1 MTHLRK
7 VLQTSKKKGVTTRV
21 ALAEKPDSNRNVVK
35 ILVLLEF
42 FANPKGLSKST
53 ELGRP
58 VHKFSKQWH
67 RNNNNR
73 CFRRRF
79 KPFKAPTNTRAAV
92 GKWRNIR
99 ERVLDVLEREGQ
111 CNQWRTE
118 STNSSSWGTGAIVGG
133 GRWVWSSV
141 DRNQWGRFQKTLW
154 FITQKQQTYGDGVEN
169 PRDSNW
175 LQL

>member
-1 MTHLRK
+1 VVDTQTISLKLKYKVYVATYAPWYCPLLFPFTRTTHNWWLISEK
-7 VLQTSKKKGVTTRV
+7 FCKQAKKKGVTTRV

-79 KPFKAPTNTRAAV
+79 KPFKAPTNTRAPV

-99 ERVLDVLEREGQ
+99 ERECWMG
-111 CNQWRTE
+111 
-118 STNSSSWGTGAIVGG
+118 
-133 GRWVWSSV
+133 
-141 DRNQWGRFQKTLW
+141 
-154 FITQKQQTYGDGVEN
+154 
-169 PRDSNW
+169 
-175 LQL
+175 